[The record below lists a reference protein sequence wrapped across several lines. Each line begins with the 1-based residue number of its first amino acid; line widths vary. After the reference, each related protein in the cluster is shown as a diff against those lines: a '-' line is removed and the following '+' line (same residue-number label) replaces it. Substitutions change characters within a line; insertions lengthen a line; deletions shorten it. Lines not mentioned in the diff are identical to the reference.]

1 MATKVFPHFQGLVLV
16 LEGAVHLEIPAA
28 SETGPST
35 IFLDLFPRLASF
47 LLGYSPRPA
56 LFQDHCVSGT
66 RMSVSAKATERLV
79 HSDRDH
85 SSLQ

>member
-1 MATKVFPHFQGLVLV
+1 MATKVFPHFEGLVLV

-35 IFLDLFPRLASF
+35 IVLDLFPRLASF

-56 LFQDHCVSGT
+56 LIVS
-66 RMSVSAKATERLV
+66 VELECLYLPKLL
-79 HSDRDH
+79 RD
-85 SSLQ
+85 